1 MADKL
6 TQIQNMIF
14 EIRGQKVMLDSDLAA
29 LYQVEVKSL
38 NRAVKRNIKR
48 FPDDFMFQLTNE
60 EWKNLKRQ
68 IGASSLR
75 YQNGT
80 AKMVEKI
87 RYNPYVFT
95 EQGIAMLS
103 GLLNSDIAI
112 NVNINIMRAF
122 VNLRHYT
129 FSQTATNEQIAELRK
144 LLMLYIEKNDKR
156 VNEIIIALNNLI
168 EQPKKAKT
176 IGFRTGKE

>member
-1 MADKL
+1 
-6 TQIQNMIF
+6 
-14 EIRGQKVMLDSDLAA
+14 
-29 LYQVEVKSL
+29 
-38 NRAVKRNIKR
+38 
-48 FPDDFMFQLTNE
+48 
-60 EWKNLKRQ
+60 
-68 IGASSLR
+68 
-75 YQNGT
+75 
-80 AKMVEKI
+80 
-87 RYNPYVFT
+87 
-95 EQGIAMLS
+95 MLS